1 MRKIV
6 LASASPR
13 RKQIFALTGLKFE
26 IDPSEYE
33 EDLSLNLPPKELVIQ
48 MSQGKAKQVAKHH
61 QNAIVIGADTVIVYQ
76 GEIIGKPQT
85 QSRAK
90 QILSKLSGQSHS
102 VITGFTI
109 IDTANN
115 QTVAQA
121 IETRVTFKQLS
132 PEEIISY
139 VESGEPLD
147 KAGAYA
153 IQGLGAV
160 LIERIEGD
168 YYNVVGLP
176 LCALVNQLKKL
187 DIFVL

>member
-1 MRKIV
+1 M